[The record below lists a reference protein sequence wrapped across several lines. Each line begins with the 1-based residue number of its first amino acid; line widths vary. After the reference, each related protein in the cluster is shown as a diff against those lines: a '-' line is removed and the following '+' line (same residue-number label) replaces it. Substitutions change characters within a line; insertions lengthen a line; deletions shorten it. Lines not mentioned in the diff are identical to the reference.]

1 MRIIAKK
8 TLQNFWEQYPNS
20 KQPLLSWYQVFDR
33 TVFYT
38 PNDIKAIF
46 GSADFVGDNKI
57 IFNICGNHYRLIVKV
72 NYATEIVYILFVWTW
87 IPAIFAFIEGIRY
100 LTLSEDDF
108 TRKASEMNGAF
119 AFLW

>member
-33 TVFYT
+33 NVFYT

-72 NYATEIVYILFVWTW
+72 NYVTEIVYILFVGTHPDYDKLKN
-87 IPAIFAFIEGIRY
+87 IKN
-100 LTLSEDDF
+100 L
-108 TRKASEMNGAF
+108 
-119 AFLW
+119 